1 MIEPVKNVYGMQNLL
16 PLSFNH
22 GERFLIS
29 DILQHWTMW

>member
-16 PLSFNH
+16 PLGFNH

-29 DILQHWTMW
+29 DILQH